1 MPGVGHKP
9 IAIPDKVKVV
19 HDQVALTVE
28 GPKGKLHVAV
38 DPVLAVEI
46 ADGSV
51 TLSRSDE
58 SRRSKELLGLTRR
71 LIANAFQGVSA
82 GFSKSLEINGVGYRA
97 DTVKD
102 TIQLSLG
109 FSHPIIFQL
118 PPGVSA
124 QVDRQTLIKIE
135 GIDKQLVGEV
145 AASIRRLRPPEPY
158 KGKGIRYVDER
169 VRRKAGKTAATT
181 GG

>member
-9 IAIPDKVKVV
+9 VAIPDKVRVV
-19 HDQVALTVE
+19 HDQEALTTE

-71 LIANAFQGVSA
+71 LIANALQGVSA

-97 DTVKD
+97 EAAKD

-169 VRRKAGKTAATT
+169 VRRKAGKTAAST

>member
-9 IAIPDKVKVV
+9 VAIPDKVKVV
-19 HDQVALTVE
+19 HDQEALTAE

-71 LIANAFQGVSA
+71 LIANALQGVSA

-97 DTVKD
+97 EAAKD

-169 VRRKAGKTAATT
+169 VRRKAGKTAVST